1 MAGALSDIRVLDVS
15 TEVAGPY
22 CARLLGDFGAD
33 VIKVEPLGGDPGRR
47 LDPLVDGVDE
57 PDRSAFFAFLNANK
71 RGICLNLDTLQG
83 QAMFRA
89 LARQADIV
97 VESFP
102 PGYLDERRVG
112 YDLLDAARPGIILTS
127 ITPFGQTG
135 PWRDREGADIT
146 AFALS
151 GWADINARAGG
162 PPLKGSGHQAS
173 FVAAVAAFLGTLAA
187 LIHRDRTGEGDH
199 VDVSTLEALTE
210 IFGPRFLAA
219 QHGATADR
227 PMSPGVTDFMAGP
240 VPCRDGYFSL
250 TLSRAHFWRD
260 AMNELGLSEL
270 ATDEHFW
277 SRQANRA
284 DLARKVEPAI
294 AQRGKY
300 ELFERLSTLRVV
312 SGMVLTTKEL
322 YENPHVRD
330 RGFFVEVE
338 QPGIGR
344 VEMPGAPF
352 KMGATPAS
360 YRRPAP
366 RLGEHT
372 DEVLA
377 EMLALTADDIEG
389 LRHAGDIA

>member
-1 MAGALSDIRVLDVS
+1 MAGALSDLRVLDLS

-33 VIKVEPLGGDPGRR
+33 VIKLEPAGGEPGRGLEPLVEGLP
-47 LDPLVDGVDE
+47 E
-57 PDRSAFFAFLNANK
+57 AERSAFFTFLNTNK
-71 RGICLNLDTLQG
+71 RGVCIDLDSTQG
-83 QAMFRA
+83 QALFRA
-89 LARQADIV
+89 LARSADIV
-97 VESFP
+97 VESFA
-102 PGYLDERRVG
+102 PGHLDERRIG

-127 ITPFGQTG
+127 TTPYGETG
-135 PWRDREGADIT
+135 PWRDRDGSDIT

-151 GWADINARAGG
+151 GWADINARGGG

-173 FVAAVAAFLGTLAA
+173 FVAGVAGFLATLAA
-187 LIHRDRTGEGDH
+187 LIHRDRTGEGQH
-199 VDVSTLEALTE
+199 VDVSALEALTE
-210 IFGPRFLAA
+210 IYGPRFLGA
-219 QHGATADR
+219 QHGGNIDR
-227 PMSPGVTDFMAGP
+227 PMSPGATDFMAGP

-260 AMNELGLSEL
+260 AMNELGLPDL
-270 ATDEHFW
+270 ATDDHFW
-277 SRQANRA
+277 GRQSRRA
-284 DLARKVEPAI
+284 ELAPRIEPAI
-294 AQRGKY
+294 AGRGKY

-312 SGMVLTTKEL
+312 SGMVLNSQEL

-352 KMGATPAS
+352 KMTATPAS

-366 RLGEHT
+366 RPGEHT
-372 DEVLA
+372 DEVLQ
-377 EMLALTADDIEG
+377 EVLG
-389 LRHAGDIA
+389 LSQEDIAGMRTTGDVV